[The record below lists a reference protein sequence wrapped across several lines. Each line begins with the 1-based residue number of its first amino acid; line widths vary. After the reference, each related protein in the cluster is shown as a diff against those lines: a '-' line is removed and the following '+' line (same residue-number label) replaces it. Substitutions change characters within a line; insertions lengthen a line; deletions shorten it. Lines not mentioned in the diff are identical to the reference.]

1 MGIIYNVFRI
11 LGVKHKIHP
20 EQVDAIY
27 SVGKKLGATE
37 EQIQQ
42 IQNIHEEEKQLR
54 EKRASLFYP
63 QGFNDV
69 IVEYHK
75 LY

>member
-1 MGIIYNVFRI
+1 V
-11 LGVKHKIHP
+11 
-20 EQVDAIY
+20 A
-27 SVGKKLGATE
+27 KKLGATE

-42 IQNIHEEEKQLR
+42 IQNIYEEEKQLR

-69 IVEYHK
+69 ITEYHK